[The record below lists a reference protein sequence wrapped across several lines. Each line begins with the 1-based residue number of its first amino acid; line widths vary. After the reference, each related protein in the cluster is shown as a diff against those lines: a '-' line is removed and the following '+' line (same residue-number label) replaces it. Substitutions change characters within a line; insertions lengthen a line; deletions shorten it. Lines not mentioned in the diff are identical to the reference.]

1 LLKLPLTAAKEL
13 RYYENLMSKKQQQL
27 ATKLG
32 FNLRSAR
39 DAKQWTLETLQAEAN
54 VSIATISELENGK
67 YLPTTNTLLRLA
79 SALGVSLHQLT
90 GA

>member
-1 LLKLPLTAAKEL
+1 
-13 RYYENLMSKKQQQL
+13 MSKKQQQL

-39 DAKQWTLETLQAEAN
+39 DAKQWTLETLQAESN

-67 YLPTTNTLLRLA
+67 
-79 SALGVSLHQLT
+79 
-90 GA
+90 

>member
-1 LLKLPLTAAKEL
+1 
-13 RYYENLMSKKQQQL
+13 MSKKQQQL

-79 SALGVSLHQLT
+79 SALGVSLHDLT